1 MDNRFL
7 EAYRAI
13 EAYDT
18 IVIHRHTKPDG
29 DALGSQFGLKGI
41 LEENF
46 PDKRIYAVGDDPGR
60 FSFLVDEEMDEIP
73 DEVFSSALSIILDTS
88 SSNLISDQR
97 FTAAKETLR
106 FDHHLFLEKIC
117 NIEVIDTS
125 SESCAGVI
133 VDFVRE
139 MGLKIGSKAA
149 EKLYTAMV
157 TDSGR
162 FLYSSVSAS
171 THDRASFLL
180 SFPFDRSR
188 IYRNLYSEDL
198 ENVRMRGLFMSR
210 IKVTRNNVAYVYSS
224 REDVAKMGLSPFSI
238 SRGMVNTMANING
251 VKIWVNFTEDGEN
264 VLAELRSYGID
275 INPIAVAYGGGG
287 HKAASGA
294 TLKSKSE
301 ALSML
306 EDLDRLSGE
315 ER

>member
-60 FSFLVDEEMDEIP
+60 FSFLVDGEMDEIP
-73 DEVFSSALSIILDTS
+73 IEVFSSALSIVLDTS
-88 SSNLISDQR
+88 SINLISDQR

-133 VDFVRE
+133 VDFVR
-139 MGLKIGSKAA
+139 
-149 EKLYTAMV
+149 
-157 TDSGR
+157 
-162 FLYSSVSAS
+162 
-171 THDRASFLL
+171 
-180 SFPFDRSR
+180 
-188 IYRNLYSEDL
+188 
-198 ENVRMRGLFMSR
+198 
-210 IKVTRNNVAYVYSS
+210 
-224 REDVAKMGLSPFSI
+224 
-238 SRGMVNTMANING
+238 
-251 VKIWVNFTEDGEN
+251 
-264 VLAELRSYGID
+264 
-275 INPIAVAYGGGG
+275 
-287 HKAASGA
+287 
-294 TLKSKSE
+294 
-301 ALSML
+301 
-306 EDLDRLSGE
+306 
-315 ER
+315 